1 MRPYGRS
8 LRVKILKSVFL
19 TVVLPAFLVIVAF
32 YVAWN
37 MYVRERIE
45 DDMSRSTESIARA
58 IGGDLEAYD
67 SLLVR
72 LASERAVVAA
82 FSSPRGTPG
91 PASAMREI
99 YALLQARRIKAV
111 VGAVD
116 SEGRWL
122 FGTMGRPA
130 EEDGKD
136 AESGWGLY
144 GLMSENPGRPVSCR
158 RSMRYGKAVRTGFS
172 LGLSVLDSGGGII
185 GYLTAD
191 LALEDWQEQSIERV
205 EGVTGRFILTDE
217 FDRVVAS
224 YDGSSIV
231 PFDRFAIGG
240 AGGVARLGGATYVYA
255 RRPAGGHG
263 LSVYGLASI
272 ELIVSSFKFGLYT
285 IGVVMALFC
294 CVFAVVLY
302 RSVSRMTRPISGIL
316 LTMEKVSQGDFSAR
330 LDVISGDEFEEIA
343 LRLNGLIAEM
353 ESTVGRLMERIELA
367 KTAELRQLQAQF
379 DPHFLYN
386 TIDTAKWMIKMGEK
400 DKACAVLA
408 DMAKVLRYSVHD
420 KPAQSMIPIREDL
433 EAIKTYLEIHKLSL
447 GDSLSIEYDVDEA
460 AMTCRIPK
468 LLIQPLVENA
478 LTHGIGPEGGGRIG
492 ISIRSSGRSVVISVS
507 DSGKGFAV
515 ALEEIARAERTE
527 GGLDSS
533 MGMSLVL
540 RRARL
545 YYGDRFSF
553 DIRSEA
559 ATGSTI
565 TLTIPREAEEVPCT
579 A

>member
-1 MRPYGRS
+1 
-8 LRVKILKSVFL
+8 
-19 TVVLPAFLVIVAF
+19 
-32 YVAWN
+32 
-37 MYVRERIE
+37 
-45 DDMSRSTESIARA
+45 MSAR
-58 IGGDLEAYD
+58 
-67 SLLVR
+67 
-72 LASERAVVAA
+72 
-82 FSSPRGTPG
+82 
-91 PASAMREI
+91 
-99 YALLQARRIKAV
+99 
-111 VGAVD
+111 
-116 SEGRWL
+116 
-122 FGTMGRPA
+122 
-130 EEDGKD
+130 
-136 AESGWGLY
+136 
-144 GLMSENPGRPVSCR
+144 PGRPVGCR
-158 RSMRYGKAVRTGFS
+158 RSMRYGDAVRTGFS
-172 LGLSVLDSGGGII
+172 LGISVTGPAGGIV

-191 LALEDWQEQSIERV
+191 LALEDWQERPAPRV

-224 YDGSSIV
+224 YDGSSIA

-240 AGGVARLGGATYVYA
+240 AGGVARLDGATCVYS
-255 RRPAGGHG
+255 RREAGAHG
-263 LSVYGLASI
+263 LSVYGVASI

-294 CVFAVVLY
+294 AVFAVVLY
-302 RSVSRMTRPISGIL
+302 RSVSRMTRPMSGIL

-343 LRLNGLIAEM
+343 LRLNALIVEM
-353 ESTVGRLMERIELA
+353 KANVDRLMERIELA
-367 KTAELRQLQAQF
+367 KTAELKQLQAQF

-433 EAIKTYLEIHKLSL
+433 EAIKTYLEIHQLSL
-447 GDSLSIEYDVDEA
+447 GDRLTIEYDVDES
-460 AMTCRIPK
+460 AMSCRIPK

-492 ISIRSSGRSVVISVS
+492 ISIKDSGRSVAITVA

-515 ALEEIARAERTE
+515 ALEEIERAERTE

-545 YYGDRFSF
+545 YYGDRYSF
-553 DIRSEA
+553 DIRSGA
-559 ATGSTI
+559 ATGSTV

>member
-37 MYVRERIE
+37 MYVRARIE
-45 DDMSRSTESIARA
+45 DDVSRSTESIARA
-58 IGGDLEAYD
+58 IAGDLEAYD
-67 SLLVR
+67 GLLAR
-72 LASERAVVAA
+72 LASDGAVVAA
-82 FSSPRGTPG
+82 FSRPRGTPG
-91 PASAMREI
+91 PAQAMREI
-99 YALLQARRIKAV
+99 YSLLRERRIKAV

-116 SEGRWL
+116 REGRWL

-144 GLMSENPGRPVSCR
+144 GLMSGNPGRLAGCR
-158 RSMRYGKAVRTGFS
+158 KSMRYGDALRTGFS
-172 LGLSVLDSGGGII
+172 LGLAVPGPAGGIV

-191 LALEDWQEQSIERV
+191 LALDDWQEQPAPRV

-231 PFDRFAIGG
+231 PFDRFAMGG
-240 AGGVARLGGATYVYA
+240 AGGVASLGGATCVYA
-255 RRPAGGHG
+255 RRDAGGYG
-263 LSVYGLASI
+263 LSVYGIASI

-285 IGVVMALFC
+285 IGVVVALFC
-294 CVFAVVLY
+294 GVFAVVLY
-302 RSVSRMTRPISGIL
+302 RSVGRMTLPMSAIL
-316 LTMEKVSQGDFSAR
+316 RTMEKVSQGDFSAR
-330 LDVISGDEFEEIA
+330 LDMISGDEFEDIA
-343 LRLNGLIAEM
+343 VRLNALIVDM
-353 ESTVGRLMERIELA
+353 KDNMDRLMERIELA
-367 KTAELRQLQAQF
+367 KTAELKQLQAQF

-433 EAIKTYLEIHKLSL
+433 EAIKTYLEIHKLTL
-447 GDSLSIEYDVDEA
+447 GDRLSIEYDVDEA
-460 AMTCRIPK
+460 AMACRIPK

-492 ISIRSSGRSVVISVS
+492 ISIRSSGESVAISVS

-515 ALEEIARAERTE
+515 DLEEIARAERTE

-545 YYGDRFSF
+545 YYGYRFSF
-553 DIRSEA
+553 DIRSGA
-559 ATGSTI
+559 AGSTI
-565 TLTIPREAEEVPCT
+565 TLTIPMEAVEVPCT
-579 A
+579 E